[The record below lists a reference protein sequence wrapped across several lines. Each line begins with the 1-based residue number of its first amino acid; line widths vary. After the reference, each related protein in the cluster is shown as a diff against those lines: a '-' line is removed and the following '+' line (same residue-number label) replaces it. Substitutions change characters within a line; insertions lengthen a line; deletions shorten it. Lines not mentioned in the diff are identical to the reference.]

1 MNDEPDRLSDTL
13 FINETVIYCFDDQI
27 FPGEITTFENIC
39 LEQSGEHVDFFLN
52 PLTNCVEYTG
62 IDIGRDT
69 ACVILCDNQGNCDTA
84 FFDAL
89 VVEFKELPTAID
101 DLDTTTIGTPV
112 VIDILS
118 NDTPF
123 GVLEDGISI
132 IELPL
137 YGDANL
143 NLDGSVTYITD
154 EFCARFDEFT
164 YSICNAI
171 GCDTA
176 TAEVWIE
183 CIDIVIFTAVSPN
196 RDTYNDFF
204 FISGI
209 EEFPDSR
216 LQIYNRWGE
225 RVLDEI
231 G

>member
-1 MNDEPDRLSDTL
+1 
-13 FINETVIYCFDDQI
+13 
-27 FPGEITTFENIC
+27 
-39 LEQSGEHVDFFLN
+39 
-52 PLTNCVEYTG
+52 
-62 IDIGRDT
+62 
-69 ACVILCDNQGNCDTA
+69 
-84 FFDAL
+84 
-89 VVEFKELPTAID
+89 
-101 DLDTTTIGTPV
+101 

-231 G
+231 GYDNDWAGTWKGNKELPDGSYFYTLELNDEDERIFTGFLELHR